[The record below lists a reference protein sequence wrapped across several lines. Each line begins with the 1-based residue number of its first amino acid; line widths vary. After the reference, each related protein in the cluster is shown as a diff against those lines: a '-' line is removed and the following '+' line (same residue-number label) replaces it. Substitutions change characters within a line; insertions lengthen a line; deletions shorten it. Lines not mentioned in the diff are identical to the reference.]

1 MRRFVKLVLVLVL
14 LGPVSLYAGE
24 VIDRIAV
31 TVNNAPILQ
40 SDLEVAVRCE
50 ALLNGRALETIASAD
65 EQATL
70 QRLID
75 QELLRQQMGNELA
88 PPKPEE
94 VAERLREVRGQ
105 IPGATNNNGWRG
117 LLVRYQVSEAELA
130 ERIIAQMQIARFLEQ
145 RLRPSIRL
153 EQGSVQAYYNDVLLP
168 QLRKSGVRNDPP
180 LREVRPQIQEI
191 LVQQRMDQDLASWL
205 RTLRQQSRVHAAPG
219 TVLPPAPVDSAS
231 SSSEAGK

>member
-1 MRRFVKLVLVLVL
+1 MRRFVQLVLVLVL
-14 LGPVSLYAGE
+14 LGPVSLHAGE

-31 TVNNAPILQ
+31 TVDNAAILQ
-40 SDLEVAVRCE
+40 SDLDVAVRCE
-50 ALLNGRALETIASAD
+50 ALLNGRRLETLASAD

-88 PPKPEE
+88 APKPEE

-105 IPGATNNNGWRG
+105 IPGATDDNGWRG

-168 QLRKSGVRNDPP
+168 QLRKSGVKADPP

-191 LVQQRMDQDLASWL
+191 LVQQRMDEDLASWL
-205 RTLRQQSRVHAAPG
+205 RTLRQQSRIHPAPG
-219 TVLPPAPVDSAS
+219 MVLPPASPDPIPGQ
-231 SSSEAGK
+231 SENGK